1 VRAFFS
7 FSSLRRA
14 IPVAV
19 ALALLAPAQAA
30 TAARDPLAEAEA
42 RVTSAQRAA
51 NEAAEQY
58 EEAQSVYWGLE
69 GDIDRTRSAVT
80 ATEANAAALTAVAQ
94 RRAVEAYTEGGLDLD
109 VVVEGNDV
117 LEAQRRNELLD
128 RVNEDGNLAV
138 EQLGAI
144 TEDLRV
150 QEASLADQI
159 AQQEQVVEQMKETE
173 SELRDALAAAE
184 RAESDLRAR
193 LERERKTRELQE
205 RLRRARAAA
214 STSSSSGS
222 RSGGSAGQIIASGSW
237 VCPVPG
243 GSSFGDSWGAPRSG
257 GRSHQGV
264 DMMASSGTPVA
275 AVVSGSIRQSSGGL
289 GGLSIWLTGSD
300 GNTYY
305 YAHLRDFA
313 GGSRS
318 VSAGESIGSVG
329 STGNA
334 NGGAPH
340 LHFEIHPGG
349 GRAVNPYPT
358 VRSRC

>member
-1 VRAFFS
+1 MRAFFS

-69 GDIDRTRSAVT
+69 GDIDRTRSAVS

-159 AQQEQVVEQMKETE
+159 AQQEQVVRGVAVGIGCAVERVTGARIGR
-173 SELRDALAAAE
+173 RDL
-184 RAESDLRAR
+184 
-193 LERERKTRELQE
+193 
-205 RLRRARAAA
+205 
-214 STSSSSGS
+214 
-222 RSGGSAGQIIASGSW
+222 SAGDN
-237 VCPVPG
+237 C
-243 GSSFGDSWGAPRSG
+243 PRSIG
-257 GRSHQGV
+257 HRTCNG
-264 DMMASSGTPVA
+264 SGD
-275 AVVSGSIRQSSGGL
+275 
-289 GGLSIWLTGSD
+289 GLS
-300 GNTYY
+300 
-305 YAHLRDFA
+305 
-313 GGSRS
+313 
-318 VSAGESIGSVG
+318 
-329 STGNA
+329 
-334 NGGAPH
+334 
-340 LHFEIHPGG
+340 
-349 GRAVNPYPT
+349 
-358 VRSRC
+358 